1 MISPGGEEALKELM
15 STVREH
21 LIRHSAARGVKE
33 GGREGETQVHRDHGE
48 GGEDKLTSSF
58 RFVLRHDSTAK
69 SNNNNS
75 NRPRRNK
82 QNNK

>member
-48 GGEDKLTSSF
+48 GGEDKLTISRFSS
-58 RFVLRHDSTAK
+58 
-69 SNNNNS
+69 
-75 NRPRRNK
+75 
-82 QNNK
+82 